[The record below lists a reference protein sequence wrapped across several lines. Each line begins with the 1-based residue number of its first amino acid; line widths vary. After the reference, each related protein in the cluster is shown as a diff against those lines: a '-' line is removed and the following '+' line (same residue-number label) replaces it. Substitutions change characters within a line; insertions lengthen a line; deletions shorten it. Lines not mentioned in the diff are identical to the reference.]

1 MSASV
6 TGVTLVHEAPEVSS
20 VVATV
25 LLCVVLCF
33 VVPSCCGFASSF
45 GV

>member
-1 MSASV
+1 M

-25 LLCVVLCF
+25 LLCCVLCF
-33 VVPSCCGFASSF
+33 VVASYRGFASSF

>member
-25 LLCVVLCF
+25 LLCF
-33 VVPSCCGFASSF
+33 VVASCRGFASSLEF
-45 GV
+45 ENGS